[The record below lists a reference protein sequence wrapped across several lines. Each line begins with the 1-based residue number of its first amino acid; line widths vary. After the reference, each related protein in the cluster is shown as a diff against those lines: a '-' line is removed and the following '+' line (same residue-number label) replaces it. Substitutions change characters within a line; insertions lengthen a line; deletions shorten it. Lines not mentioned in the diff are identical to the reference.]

1 MDQISD
7 KISQMFDPASNSFW
21 DVLLA
26 GVVLVGSIFA
36 ARYARRVIRR
46 RLRAYEGVDE
56 YAGAMIGRI
65 AGWAV
70 VFLGVVFALSVLG
83 VDMVPVVLIIVL
95 FAAFLFLSAR
105 SLIENWAAGLLLQS
119 RAPYRPGDRIET
131 LGYVGDVE
139 LTNVRSVVLRTPD
152 GRIIHVP
159 NVDVLQNPMVNQTGD
174 EAGRRSSLDFG
185 VAFDT
190 DLAAAE
196 QILLQAAAA
205 VTGVSQDP
213 KPTAW
218 VSSMGDTTI
227 VLELRFWHTYADRHV
242 VPSAVVHEA
251 LGRLTA
257 AGVSLPFPTQ
267 ELRITGQVDETT
279 SEDATS

>member
-131 LGYVGDVE
+131 LG
-139 LTNVRSVVLRTPD
+139 
-152 GRIIHVP
+152 
-159 NVDVLQNPMVNQTGD
+159 
-174 EAGRRSSLDFG
+174 
-185 VAFDT
+185 DT
-190 DLAAAE
+190 LS
-196 QILLQAAAA
+196 
-205 VTGVSQDP
+205 G
-213 KPTAW
+213 
-218 VSSMGDTTI
+218 
-227 VLELRFWHTYADRHV
+227 FV
-242 VPSAVVHEA
+242 VPDFEFPKTMPVFF
-251 LGRLTA
+251 
-257 AGVSLPFPTQ
+257 SLPRLAKSYLKTFREAMAP
-267 ELRITGQVDETT
+267 E
-279 SEDATS
+279 